1 MRRKIHLHFYISK
14 IVVYYNHILRIL
26 IFHVLKYIMN
36 KKWDSSKI
44 SKYVVKLLIINNS
57 IFIVHYL
64 YYEPDLFVI
73 HLQNTNSD
81 K

>member
-1 MRRKIHLHFYISK
+1 
-14 IVVYYNHILRIL
+14 
-26 IFHVLKYIMN
+26 MN

-64 YYEPDLFVI
+64 YYEPHLFVI